1 MSATKTVKIGE
12 IYLGGKEGE
21 NPTVLI
27 GCMFYHKH
35 KIVKDHVRGE
45 FDRKKAEELIVI
57 QDEWS
62 DKTGVPCMVDVAG
75 ETSQALAKYIDFVSS
90 VTDKPILLNG
100 ATWRVR
106 VEAMKYV
113 NETGLNDRVVYT
125 SINYVSPDEEFRAL
139 KELKVKNLII
149 QTFNPKNI
157 RPEGALQLLSGENGL
172 LAKCSS
178 VENILLLPTVLD
190 LASVGLSLKTL
201 KYLKEKLGYPCGIA
215 PCGVVGYWKRVK
227 ELGQEAKKI
236 CVGGI
241 IGLSIAY
248 GADFII
254 YGSIRK
260 APEVFPLC
268 AMLSSIISYA
278 NRFYGI
284 RVKSRNHPLYKYF

>member
-1 MSATKTVKIGE
+1 MKIVKIGE
-12 IYLGGKEGE
+12 ICLGGREGE

-35 KIVKDHVRGE
+35 KIVKDHIKGE
-45 FDRKKAEELIVI
+45 FDRGKAEKLIVA

-62 DKTGVPCMVDVAG
+62 DKTGIPCMVDVAG
-75 ETSQALAKYIDFVSS
+75 ETSQALIKYIDFVSS

-113 NETGLNDRVVYT
+113 NEVGLSERIIYT
-125 SINYVSPDEEFRAL
+125 SINYTSPEEEFKAL

-157 RPEGALQLLSGENGL
+157 KPEGALQLLLNENGL
-172 LAKCSS
+172 LAKCST

-201 KYLKEKLGYPCGIA
+201 KYLKEALGYPCGIA

-227 ELGQEAKKI
+227 ELGQETRKI

-241 IGLSIAY
+241 MGLSIAY

-260 APEVFPLC
+260 AFEVFPLC
-268 AMLSSIISYA
+268 AMLVSIISYA
-278 NRFYGI
+278 NKFYG
-284 RVKSRNHPLYKYF
+284 VKIKSKSHPLYKYF